1 MNKHRFVFPKTFL
14 LTALFAASTCHLVAG
29 SLYIGTV
36 NNGAAWTVTLEGPSG
51 DVTGTAFQ
59 SPDNSN
65 ISFSSD
71 DKEDGT
77 FVAGADAAA
86 FDGAWYADLDF
97 FLPANAT
104 NVTLSF
110 NNLTVDDR
118 VVLELNGVI
127 IGDAGF
133 GGTTDSKGRMA
144 FNLDAPLT

>member
-86 FDGAWYADLDF
+86 FDGAWYARRSALWCRKDLRRWAPQHW
-97 FLPANAT
+97 LPP
-104 NVTLSF
+104 VS
-110 NNLTVDDR
+110 R
-118 VVLELNGVI
+118 
-127 IGDAGF
+127 DAIDCRSLCQSRSAASLP
-133 GGTTDSKGRMA
+133 GGTKLNPRA
-144 FNLDAPLT
+144 